1 MLRRSAGDLGHLLHI
16 GNNRPPRHQ
25 IRISFNLSINIG
37 IKAMHT
43 NTMKLRLSGLLAPV
57 AIAMTL
63 SAPLA
68 FGTDAVKH
76 YWSAQP
82 EGFAWVNPYGECWQ
96 SEEGPTDLQP
106 CAPKLVVPAEI
117 SVRLNFKFDKYGLN
131 DIVNDAELARL
142 DEYISQVKQTPE
154 QESIVVVGH
163 TDAKGSDE
171 YNMALGQRRADTMRD
186 YMVSKGLSP
195 DQISTSSEGK
205 RVMLPEYDIYS
216 VEQRRAKI
224 MTSVAQ

>member
-1 MLRRSAGDLGHLLHI
+1 
-16 GNNRPPRHQ
+16 
-25 IRISFNLSINIG
+25 
-37 IKAMHT
+37 MHT
-43 NTMKLRLSGLLAPV
+43 NTTKLRLSGLLAPV

-68 FGTDAVKH
+68 FGAAEAIDR

-82 EGFAWVNPYGECWQ
+82 EATAWVNPYGECWK
-96 SEEGPTDLQP
+96 SAEGPTDLQP
-106 CAPKLVVPAEI
+106 CAPKVVVPAEI
-117 SVRLNFKFDKYGLN
+117 TVRLNFEFDKYGLN

-142 DEYISQVKQTPE
+142 DEYIAQVKATPD

-195 DQISTSSEGK
+195 DQINTSSEGK
-205 RVMLPEYDIYS
+205 RVMLPDYDIYS

-224 MTSVAQ
+224 MTTVAQ

>member
-1 MLRRSAGDLGHLLHI
+1 MR
-16 GNNRPPRHQ
+16 
-25 IRISFNLSINIG
+25 
-37 IKAMHT
+37 T
-43 NTMKLRLSGLLAPV
+43 NTMKLRLTGLVGPV
-57 AIAMTL
+57 AIALTL
-63 SAPLA
+63 SSPVAMSI
-68 FGTDAVKH
+68 D
-76 YWSAQP
+76 QP
-82 EGFAWVNPYGECWQ
+82 EHLWQAMPTTDAWVNSYGECWK
-96 SEEGPTDLQP
+96 SEEGPTGLQP
-106 CAPKLVVPAEI
+106 CGAKLVVPAEI

-131 DIVNDAELARL
+131 DIVNDSELARL
-142 DEYISQVKQTPE
+142 DDYIAQVKQTPE

-224 MTSVAQ
+224 KTTVTPTVTQ